1 MKASAEVSAFL
12 VFFKSPKITLQQFKM
27 QITLSRGA
35 R

>member
-1 MKASAEVSAFL
+1 MNESAEVSAFL
-12 VFFKSPKITLQQFKM
+12 LFLKRPKITLQQFKM